1 MVNPTPKILAS
12 GFYIFLPSHHKK
24 HQKMSTLDV
33 LTLIKGAIEAKV
45 AHKIY
50 SEDSEI
56 FIPTSTGT
64 KQFVAT
70 GKTSYRRKDRNSKE
84 FLTIGGLYDLLQHGL
99 HTGGQY
105 TDYKKKS
112 KHKNKVGVLDWYELK
127 RYLTGEVETTKQV
140 TSTGGVDNEDSDN
153 NVATGEGSNR
163 GIGGGGEED
172 GQSGGSGSS
181 SSLSSSAQSS
191 QLLMAAERSLKR
203 KRELIEASGM
213 SEEEAA
219 QCASRARSQETN
231 QVVTRQNVLNDVQA
245 DYTEVIKSMQ
255 AVTRKAAKKKE
266 KSEAPSRIPKYPIIL
281 VSESTS
287 KAKISMW
294 NILQFLGEGTYV
306 SIKDAKS
313 NAGRGAKEPRVLTLL
328 HNNVTFRILPI
339 GITSKK
345 DVWSAND
352 YSRVVG
358 LFADGSTWAYKGWP
372 METVDVFNSTAGFHL
387 FYADEKPHANCKQW
401 IVEKIA
407 IDKYKRHNDAVAV
420 GKIWNC
426 IDHFI
431 SSKMPEYLPEN
442 WKNPHMK

>member
-1 MVNPTPKILAS
+1 M
-12 GFYIFLPSHHKK
+12 
-24 HQKMSTLDV
+24 DV
-33 LTLIKGAIEAKV
+33 VTLIKSAIEAKV

-50 SEDSEI
+50 SEDSDI

-99 HTGGQY
+99 HTGAQY

-112 KHKNKVGVLDWYELK
+112 KYKDKVGVLDWYELK
-127 RYLTGEVETTKQV
+127 RYLTGESETTKQV
-140 TSTGGVDNEDSDN
+140 TEQPDKDDKADHSKNNNNNKDVAKPTGKK
-153 NVATGEGSNR
+153 
-163 GIGGGGEED
+163 
-172 GQSGGSGSS
+172 SS
-181 SSLSSSAQSS
+181 SSSSSSAASSSASSSSSSSNLSSSAQSN

-213 SEEEAA
+213 TEEEATA
-219 QCASRARSQETN
+219 CAKAARTQETS

-245 DYTEVIKSMQ
+245 NYIEVMKSMET
-255 AVTRKAAKKKE
+255 VTRKATKKKE
-266 KSEAPSRIPKYPIIL
+266 KDPKKLVRIPKYPIIL

-294 NILQFLGEGTYV
+294 NVLQFLSEGRYM
-306 SIKDAKS
+306 SIKEAKKH
-313 NAGRGAKEPRVLTLL
+313 AARGQKEPKVLTLTR
-328 HNNVTFRILPI
+328 NNVTYRILPV
-339 GITSKK
+339 GTSSKGDK
-345 DVWSAND
+345 FWSSND

-372 METVDVFNSTAGFHL
+372 MDVVDVFNSTAGFHVY
-387 FYADEKPHANCKQW
+387 YAGEKPHANCQQW
-401 IVEKIA
+401 IVENISV
-407 IDKYKRHNDAVAV
+407 DKNRRHHDAVAV
-420 GKIWNC
+420 QKIWSS
-426 IDHFI
+426 IDRFV
-431 SSKMPEYLPEN
+431 SSKMPEYLSEN